1 MHASFEGISVIWT
14 GDDMKT
20 LLAASLT
27 GLALL
32 SGSALAAD
40 LPPAPQVY
48 KAPPVVAP
56 AYSWTGFYLNAGGG
70 YGMWNADTQ
79 VFLPSGACFTCV
91 VDTFGGRGYFGT
103 VGGGYDFQVGGLGM
117 GAWNPMIVVG
127 LMADYNFESFKG
139 TTDIGIALVSPI
151 KETAAWA
158 GGARIGLAFG
168 PNLFTYINGGAT
180 GTRFSGTNYVSS
192 VTGAPLGL
200 TGPAFWKTG
209 WFLGGGTET
218 SLNPMLPVGWFLRSE
233 YRYSYFS
240 TTNETVNLVGAPFVV
255 VGFHPVVQTLSTSI
269 VYKFNWQ

>member
-1 MHASFEGISVIWT
+1 
-14 GDDMKT
+14 MKR
-20 LLAASLT
+20 LLAVSLT
-27 GLALL
+27 GLAVL

-48 KAPPVVAP
+48 KTPAVVAP

-79 VFLPSGACFTCV
+79 LFTAGGACVACNV
-91 VDTFGGRGYFGT
+91 RTFGGRGYLGT
-103 VGGGYDFQVGGLGM
+103 VGGGFDYQVGGLGL

-127 LMADYNFESFKG
+127 LLADYNFERLKG
-139 TTDIGIALVSPI
+139 TVGDGFASAQI

-168 PNLFTYINGGAT
+168 PNLFTYVNGGAT
-180 GTRFSGTNYVSS
+180 GTRFGGASFVSDVS
-192 VTGAPLGL
+192 GAPVGAA
-200 TGPAFWKTG
+200 TTAFWKTG

-218 SLNPMLPVGWFLRSE
+218 SLAPVLPVGFFLRSE
-233 YRYSYFS
+233 YRYDYFN
-240 TTNETVNLVGAPFVV
+240 TTNVAVSGAVLPASVI
-255 VGFHPVVQTLSTSI
+255 GFHPVVQTLSTSL

>member
-1 MHASFEGISVIWT
+1 
-14 GDDMKT
+14 MKR
-20 LLAASLT
+20 LFAASLT

-48 KAPPVVAP
+48 KAPAVVAP
-56 AYSWTGFYLNAGGG
+56 AYNWSGFYLNAGGG

-79 VFLPSGACFTCV
+79 VFFPGGGCFTCF

-103 VGGGYDFQVGGLGM
+103 AGGGYDFQVGGLGM

-139 TTDIGIALVSPI
+139 TTDFVWRCRIGQI

-180 GTRFSGTNYVSS
+180 GTRFGGTSFVSG
-192 VTGAPLGL
+192 VTGVP
-200 TGPAFWKTG
+200 TGFTSAAFWKTG

-218 SLNPMLPVGWFLRSE
+218 SLAPMLPVGWFCAANIATTTSTRRIFRSSSLRRPGS
-233 YRYSYFS
+233 
-240 TTNETVNLVGAPFVV
+240 
-255 VGFHPVVQTLSTSI
+255 
-269 VYKFNWQ
+269 

>member
-1 MHASFEGISVIWT
+1 
-14 GDDMKT
+14 MKR

-48 KAPPVVAP
+48 KAPAVVAP
-56 AYSWTGFYLNAGGG
+56 AYNWSGFYLNAGGG

-79 VFLPSGACFTCV
+79 LFTAGGACVACV
-91 VDTFGGRGYFGT
+91 VRTFGGRGYLGT
-103 VGGGYDFQVGGLGM
+103 AGGGFDYQVGGLGM
-117 GAWNPMIVVG
+117 GAWNPTIVVG
-127 LMADYNFESFKG
+127 LMADYNFESLKG
-139 TTDIGIALVSPI
+139 TVGDGFASAPM

-168 PNLFTYINGGAT
+168 PNLFTYMNGGAT
-180 GTRFSGTNYVSS
+180 GTRFGGASFVSDVSGV
-192 VTGAPLGL
+192 PLGAA
-200 TGPAFWKTG
+200 TTAFWRTG

-218 SLNPMLPVGWFLRSE
+218 SLAPILPVGFFLRSE
-233 YRYSYFS
+233 YRYDYFS
-240 TTNETVNLVGAPFVV
+240 TTNVPVSGAVLPASII
-255 VGFHPVVQTLSTSI
+255 GFHPVVQTLSTSL

>member
-1 MHASFEGISVIWT
+1 
-14 GDDMKT
+14 MKR

-48 KAPPVVAP
+48 KTPAVVAP
-56 AYSWTGFYLNAGGG
+56 AYNWSGFYLNAGGG

-79 VFLPSGACFTCV
+79 TFFPGGGCFNCV

-103 VGGGYDFQVGGLGM
+103 VGGGFDYQVGGLGM

-127 LMADYNFESFKG
+127 LMGDYNAESFKG
-139 TTDIGIALVSPI
+139 TVDFGGAAGISQI

-158 GGARIGLAFG
+158 GGARVGLAFG
-168 PNLFTYINGGAT
+168 PNFFTYINGGAT
-180 GTRFSGTNYVSS
+180 GTRVGGMSFASS
-192 VTGAPLGL
+192 VGGPPLGL
-200 TGPAFWKTG
+200 TSAAFWKTG

-218 SLNPMLPVGWFLRSE
+218 SLAPMLPVGFFL
-233 YRYSYFS
+233 
-240 TTNETVNLVGAPFVV
+240 
-255 VGFHPVVQTLSTSI
+255 
-269 VYKFNWQ
+269 

>member
-1 MHASFEGISVIWT
+1 
-14 GDDMKT
+14 MKR

-40 LPPAPQVY
+40 LPPAPQTY
-48 KAPPVVAP
+48 KAPAVVAP

-79 VFLPSGACFTCV
+79 LFTAGGACLACNV
-91 VDTFGGRGYFGT
+91 RTFGGRGYLGT
-103 VGGGYDFQVGGLGM
+103 AGGGFDYQVGGLGM

-127 LMADYNFESFKG
+127 LMADYNFESLKG
-139 TTDIGIALVSPI
+139 TVADGFAAAVMASAQM
-151 KETAAWA
+151 KETASWA

-168 PNLFTYINGGAT
+168 PNLFTYMNGGAT
-180 GTRFSGTNYVSS
+180 GTRFGGASFVSDVS
-192 VTGAPLGL
+192 GAPVGAA
-200 TGPAFWKTG
+200 TTAFWRTG

-218 SLNPMLPVGWFLRSE
+218 SLAPILPVGFFLRSE
-233 YRYSYFS
+233 YRYDYFS
-240 TTNETVNLVGAPFVV
+240 ATNIPVAGVALPASVI
-255 VGFHPVVQTLSTSI
+255 GFHPVVQTLSSSL

>member
-1 MHASFEGISVIWT
+1 
-14 GDDMKT
+14 MKR

-40 LPPAPQVY
+40 LPPAPQIY
-48 KAPPVVAP
+48 KAPAVVAP
-56 AYSWTGFYLNAGGG
+56 AYSWSGFYLNAGGG

-79 VFLPSGACFTCV
+79 VFFPSGACLTCV

-103 VGGGYDFQVGGLGM
+103 VGGGFDYQVGGLGM

-139 TTDIGIALVSPI
+139 TIDTLAAVSQI

-158 GGARIGLAFG
+158 GGARVGLAFG
-168 PNLFTYINGGAT
+168 PNFFTYINGGAT
-180 GTRFSGTNYVSS
+180 GTRFGGMNFVSS
-192 VTGAPLGL
+192 LTGAPAGL
-200 TGPAFWKTG
+200 TSAAFWKTG

-218 SLNPMLPVGWFLRSE
+218 SLSPVLPVGFFLRSE

-240 TTNETVNLVGAPFVV
+240 TTNVPVAFAGFTAFVMGV
-255 VGFHPVVQTLSTSI
+255 HPVVQTLSTSL

>member
-1 MHASFEGISVIWT
+1 
-14 GDDMKT
+14 MKR

-48 KAPPVVAP
+48 KAPAVVAP
-56 AYSWTGFYLNAGGG
+56 AYNWSGFYLNAGGG

-79 VFLPSGACFTCV
+79 AFLPGGGCFSCF

-103 VGGGYDFQVGGLGM
+103 AGGGYDFQVGGLGM

-139 TTDIGIALVSPI
+139 STDFIGVISQV

-158 GGARIGLAFG
+158 GGARAGLAFG

-180 GTRFSGTNYVSS
+180 GTRFGDMNFVSGA
-192 VTGAPLGL
+192 TGVPLGF
-200 TGPAFWKTG
+200 TSSAFWKTG

-218 SLNPMLPVGWFLRSE
+218 SLAPMLPVGWFWRSE
-233 YRYSYFS
+233 YRYSYFN
-240 TTNETVNLVGAPFVV
+240 TTNVPVTAAGVTALTI
-255 VGFHPVVQTLSTSI
+255 GFHPVVQTLSTSI

>member
-1 MHASFEGISVIWT
+1 
-14 GDDMKT
+14 MKR

-48 KAPPVVAP
+48 KAPAVVAP
-56 AYSWTGFYLNAGGG
+56 AYNWSGFYLNAGGG

-79 VFLPSGACFTCV
+79 VFFPGGACLTCV
-91 VDTFGGRGYFGT
+91 VETFGGRGYFGT
-103 VGGGYDFQVGGLGM
+103 AGGGFDYQLGGLGM
-117 GAWNPMIVVG
+117 GAWNPTIVVG
-127 LMADYNFESFKG
+127 LMADYNFESLKG
-139 TTDIGIALVSPI
+139 TMGAGLTSAQI

-180 GTRFSGTNYVSS
+180 GTRFGGTSFVSD
-192 VTGAPLGL
+192 VTGAPAGFG
-200 TGPAFWKTG
+200 TAAFWKTG

-218 SLNPMLPVGWFLRSE
+218 SLAPMLPVGWFWRSE

-240 TTNETVNLVGAPFVV
+240 TTNVPVTAAGVTALT

>member
-1 MHASFEGISVIWT
+1 
-14 GDDMKT
+14 MKR

-27 GLALL
+27 GLAVL

-48 KAPPVVAP
+48 KTPAVVAP

-79 VFLPSGACFTCV
+79 LFTAGGACVACNV
-91 VDTFGGRGYFGT
+91 RTFGGRGYLGT
-103 VGGGYDFQVGGLGM
+103 VGGGFDYQVGGLGM

-127 LMADYNFESFKG
+127 LLADYNFESLKG
-139 TTDIGIALVSPI
+139 TVSDGIASAPM
-151 KETAAWA
+151 KETASWA

-168 PNLFTYINGGAT
+168 PNLFTYMNGGAT
-180 GTRFSGTNYVSS
+180 GTRFGGASFVSD
-192 VTGAPLGL
+192 VTGAPLGAA
-200 TGPAFWKTG
+200 TTAFWKTG

-218 SLNPMLPVGWFLRSE
+218 SLAPVLPVGFFLRSE
-233 YRYSYFS
+233 YRYDYFN
-240 TTNETVNLVGAPFVV
+240 TTNVAVSGAVLPASVI
-255 VGFHPVVQTLSTSI
+255 GFHPVVQTLSTSL

>member
-1 MHASFEGISVIWT
+1 
-14 GDDMKT
+14 MKR

-48 KAPPVVAP
+48 KAPAVVAP
-56 AYSWTGFYLNAGGG
+56 AYNWSGFYLNAGGG

-79 VFLPSGACFTCV
+79 VFFPGGACLTCV

-103 VGGGYDFQVGGLGM
+103 GGGGYDFQLGGLGM

-139 TTDIGIALVSPI
+139 TTDVVGAAVAQI

-168 PNLFTYINGGAT
+168 PNFFTYMNGGAT
-180 GTRFSGTNYVSS
+180 GTRFGGTSFVSS
-192 VTGAPLGL
+192 ITGAPVGPTSSAFLEDRLVPRRRHRDFAGSYIAGRLFPTQRISLRLLQHDECSASCRGCPGRDDRLPPGGADAQYVARLQINGNKRRGKLGDR
-200 TGPAFWKTG
+200 GV
-209 WFLGGGTET
+209 GG
-218 SLNPMLPVGWFLRSE
+218 
-233 YRYSYFS
+233 
-240 TTNETVNLVGAPFVV
+240 
-255 VGFHPVVQTLSTSI
+255 
-269 VYKFNWQ
+269 

>member
-1 MHASFEGISVIWT
+1 
-14 GDDMKT
+14 MKR

-48 KAPPVVAP
+48 KAPAVVAP
-56 AYSWTGFYLNAGGG
+56 AYNWSGFYLNAGGG

-79 VFLPSGACFTCV
+79 LFTPGGACVACV
-91 VDTFGGRGYFGT
+91 VQTFGGRGYLGT
-103 VGGGYDFQVGGLGM
+103 VGGGFDYQVGGLGM

-127 LMADYNFESFKG
+127 LMADYNFESLKG
-139 TTDIGIALVSPI
+139 TIADGLVGASAQI
-151 KETAAWA
+151 KETASWA

-168 PNLFTYINGGAT
+168 PNFFTYMNGGAT
-180 GTRFSGTNYVSS
+180 GTRFGGTSFVSD
-192 VTGAPLGL
+192 VTGAPLGA
-200 TGPAFWKTG
+200 GSAAFWKTG
-209 WFLGGGTET
+209 WYLGGGTET
-218 SLNPMLPVGWFLRSE
+218 SLAPVLPVGFFLRSE

-240 TTNETVNLVGAPFVV
+240 TTTVPVIAGGVTALNVGW
-255 VGFHPVVQTLSTSI
+255 HPVVQTLSTSL

>member
-1 MHASFEGISVIWT
+1 
-14 GDDMKT
+14 MKR
-20 LLAASLT
+20 LFAASLT
-27 GLALL
+27 GLAVL

-48 KAPPVVAP
+48 KAPAVVAP

-79 VFLPSGACFTCV
+79 TFFPGGGCFTCV

-127 LMADYNFESFKG
+127 LLADYNFESFKG
-139 TTDIGIALVSPI
+139 TTDLPALVVAQI

-180 GTRFSGTNYVSS
+180 GTRFGGMSFVSS
-192 VTGAPLGL
+192 VGGAPDGL

-218 SLNPMLPVGWFLRSE
+218 SLAPMLPVGFFLRSE
-233 YRYSYFS
+233 YRYSYFN
-240 TTNETVNLVGAPFVV
+240 TTNVPITLAGAPFLTM
-255 VGFHPVVQTLSTSI
+255 GFHPVVQTLSTSL

>member
-1 MHASFEGISVIWT
+1 
-14 GDDMKT
+14 MKR

-48 KAPPVVAP
+48 KTPAVVAP
-56 AYSWTGFYLNAGGG
+56 AYNWSGFYLNAGGG

-79 VFLPSGACFTCV
+79 TFFPGGGCFNCV

-103 VGGGYDFQVGGLGM
+103 AGGGFDYQVGGLGM

-127 LMADYNFESFKG
+127 LMGDYNAESFKG
-139 TTDIGIALVSPI
+139 TVDFGGAAGISQI

-158 GGARIGLAFG
+158 GGARVGLAFG
-168 PNLFTYINGGAT
+168 PNFFTYINGGAT
-180 GTRFSGTNYVSS
+180 GTRFGGMNFVSS
-192 VTGAPLGL
+192 ITGAPLGL
-200 TGPAFWKTG
+200 TSAAFWKTG

-218 SLNPMLPVGWFLRSE
+218 SLSPILPVGFFLRSE

-240 TTNETVNLVGAPFVV
+240 TTNVPVTFAGAPAFTM
-255 VGFHPVVQTLSTSI
+255 GFHPVVQTLSTSL